1 MAAAS
6 NAGGLD
12 SWEPD
17 NFKYLSPTA
26 FHFLA
31 QLLMAIEAG
40 APWPT
45 DTTQARAAFLSKT
58 GKPSDDP
65 LEHRVLLI
73 LAVCYRRWANL
84 RLRDVQDWVLS
95 WIPDSMFAG
104 APGRGADDA
113 WFSTGVWA
121 ELRRIEGTPFGGF
134 AVDIY
139 KCFDQVQ
146 RPLLTTLLGLG
157 GFPPSPPHCLLLLH
171 GFTDCSQ
178 LSSRRS
184 RHSIPATMR
193 HPSGMPAVHD
203 FLVFPPSP
211 LVHSYST
218 VRWHPPI
225 GCRRYERMDLWSS
238 PRI

>member
-1 MAAAS
+1 
-6 NAGGLD
+6 
-12 SWEPD
+12 
-17 NFKYLSPTA
+17 
-26 FHFLA
+26 
-31 QLLMAIEAG
+31 MAIEAG

-95 WIPDSMFAG
+95 WIPASMFAG

-134 AVDIY
+134 AVDIF

-146 RPLLTTLLGLG
+146 RPLLTTLLRLG
-157 GFPPSPPHCLLLLH
+157 GFPPPLLTAYCSYMDSLTVRNFVACGLGSPCKRP
-171 GFTDCSQ
+171 
-178 LSSRRS
+178 R
-184 RHSIPATMR
+184 SIPQ
-193 HPSGMPAVHD
+193 GC
-203 FLVFPPSP
+203 LFP
-211 LVHSYST
+211 
-218 VRWHPPI
+218 
-225 GCRRYERMDLWSS
+225 
-238 PRI
+238 